1 MRINT
6 VLYYYLLISQYKQGD
21 KMERKEAGGRT
32 EKQTKKKTRKKNA
45 IKKLLQL
52 VPQGNF

>member
-32 EKQTKKKTRKKNA
+32 EKQTKKKQERKM
-45 IKKLLQL
+45 
-52 VPQGNF
+52 P

>member
-1 MRINT
+1 MSNT

-21 KMERKEAGGRT
+21 KMERKGAGGRT
-32 EKQTKKKTRKKNA
+32 EKPKKNKKEKCH
-45 IKKLLQL
+45 KKLLQL